1 MSYGAKIWSASKQE
15 MVDALA
21 PIYYLDYFLPSG
33 SGSRSYNIESG
44 MSIDYYMME
53 TINGYLGSVSVS
65 GNTINWTDARGT
77 IYLLVFQK

>member
-77 IYLLVFQK
+77 VYILVFQK

>member
-33 SGSRSYNIESG
+33 SGSRSYNVESG

-77 IYLLVFQK
+77 VYLLVFQK

>member
-77 IYLLVFQK
+77 VYLLVFQK

>member
-1 MSYGAKIWSASKQE
+1 MSYGAKIWSSSKQE

-33 SGSRSYNIESG
+33 SGSRSYSVESG

-77 IYLLVFQK
+77 VYLLVFQK